1 MRRRLGMANVLSR
14 QAYELFA
21 GSYAEADFHRGNFLL
36 QDGEVVEP
44 PNRDIFRRRQE
55 KNVERLI
62 KAGLL

>member
-1 MRRRLGMANVLSR
+1 MGP
-14 QAYELFA
+14 
-21 GSYAEADFHRGNFLL
+21 NFLL

-55 KNVERLI
+55 QNVERLI